1 MIHIA
6 TYIISIIFFQTNTK
20 KAIQLLYASIYL
32 TSVKLTADKSIY
44 IIIIIIITIILIY
57 KHLNVPKERWKNYLL
72 EMIYYIL
79 YLTMLSK
86 NERNI

>member
-44 IIIIIIITIILIY
+44 IIIIITIILIY

-79 YLTMLSK
+79 YLTMLS
-86 NERNI
+86 I